1 MCIIIHKPK
10 GIILPPIEVLNR
22 AARFNPDG
30 FGLMT
35 ADGFVYK
42 TLDANEFIEKAN
54 EICKKE
60 IDAALHFRF
69 ATHGSVKKSNCH
81 PFSANGISM
90 MHNGVLPFA
99 SENDKT
105 DSEIFLQKNAKELAE
120 TFAENVELCPPCLR
134 DFTNTNRFCFL
145 ADGNFYLFGSTWF
158 YKDGCYYS
166 NSRIFNTQKLNF

>member
-35 ADGFVYK
+35 SDGVIFK
-42 TLDANEFIEKAN
+42 TLNAVEFIEKAN
-54 EICKKE
+54 EICKKNV
-60 IDAALHFRF
+60 DAALHFRF
-69 ATHGSVKKSNCH
+69 ATHGSIKKENCH
-81 PFSANGISM
+81 PFTVGGVSM
-90 MHNGVLPFA
+90 MHNGVLPIP

-105 DSEIFLQKNAKELAE
+105 DSQIFLETHVKEFQDA
-120 TFAENVELCPPCLR
+120 FADERREPYPPCLS
-134 DFTNTNRFCFL
+134 NHESSNRFCFL
-145 ADGNFYLFGSTWF
+145 ADGNFYLYGTWW

-166 NSRIFNTQKLNF
+166 NNRLFSRNDY